1 MVAYVFK
8 QRRMS
13 MKKFRIL
20 IISGVLLMLILSAC
34 GSNDKNEGDNLDKI
48 KSIDVQFKN
57 EDVTIEKN
65 DDIKKLYPIL
75 EVSKLEENKD
85 YDYDS
90 KGWIYS
96 LVVKRDGMDDS
107 KIVVVN
113 ENTILADGVA
123 YDISK
128 TDIDILK
135 TIDEITKID
144 REK

>member
-1 MVAYVFK
+1 
-8 QRRMS
+8 
-13 MKKFRIL
+13 
-20 IISGVLLMLILSAC
+20 MLILSAC

>member
-1 MVAYVFK
+1 
-8 QRRMS
+8 
-13 MKKFRIL
+13 MKKIRIL
-20 IISGVLLMLILSAC
+20 IISGVLLMLMLSAC